1 MPYEPQLVPNEQVA
15 VQIQL
20 YPLDKSA
27 DSAIV
32 VGLAH
37 TRGHD
42 PHRNLFNLH
51 NVSCA
56 QGKLMK
62 SGKCHGTDILL
73 QLPRGG
79 LLKMRQDKN
88 IFHNQVPIY
97 WLHFSLLD
105 TTLAMAC
112 LVNVHLH
119 YQSSLCGAHMRC
131 GRACC

>member
-1 MPYEPQLVPNEQVA
+1 
-15 VQIQL
+15 
-20 YPLDKSA
+20 
-27 DSAIV
+27 
-32 VGLAH
+32 
-37 TRGHD
+37 
-42 PHRNLFNLH
+42 
-51 NVSCA
+51 
-56 QGKLMK
+56 MK

-88 IFHNQVPIY
+88 IFHNQVPTC
-97 WLHFSLLD
+97 WLHFSFLD